1 MPTTTRALLLASV
14 VTASV
19 IAGPVWAEDVMVDMN
34 AITADGVGEKIGTI
48 RAYDSTNGLVL
59 NLELTG
65 LTAGGH
71 GFHMHENADCRPGE
85 KDGRAAAGLAAGGH
99 FDPHATGKHLGPSGD
114 GHLGDLPVIYVEDS
128 EAGGTITRVEAVP
141 RLKVADLRG
150 HALMIH
156 EGGDNYL
163 DTPEPLGG
171 GGGRIACGAVE

>member
-1 MPTTTRALLLASV
+1 MPAVNRALLLASSLA
-14 VTASV
+14 ASLA
-19 IAGPVWAEDVMVDMN
+19 AGAASAEDVAVEMN

-65 LTAGGH
+65 LSAGGH
-71 GFHMHENADCRPGE
+71 GFHMHANADCRPGE
-85 KDGRAAAGLAAGGH
+85 KDGQMAAGLAAGGH
-99 FDPHATGKHLGPSGD
+99 FDPHTTGKHLGPSGD

-128 EAGGTITRVEAVP
+128 EAGGTITRVEVVP

-156 EGGDNYL
+156 EGGDNYR
-163 DTPEPLGG
+163 DEPAPLGG
-171 GGGRIACGAVE
+171 GGGRIACGVVE

>member
-1 MPTTTRALLLASV
+1 MPAATRAVLLGSV
-14 VTASV
+14 LTSLVV
-19 IAGPVWAEDVMVDMN
+19 GPVWAEDVIVEMN

-59 NLELTG
+59 DLELAG

-71 GFHMHENADCRPGE
+71 GFHMHENADCGPGE
-85 KDGRAAAGLAAGGH
+85 KDGGMAAGVAAGGH

-128 EAGGTITRVEAVP
+128 EAGGAIARVEAVP

-156 EGGDNYL
+156 QGGDNYR
-163 DTPEPLGG
+163 DTPEPLRG
-171 GGGRIACGAVE
+171 GGGRIACGVVE